1 LDGEKLTVA
10 EILGVEGVGRE
21 GEEAGGGGSVVG
33 GGGFGLGAKKRE
45 MTCCFCLPIF
55 VVVGVAPV
63 VVVDLFAKI
72 WRASN
77 FVGNMFEEMRGKS
90 YQVRVGY
97 HQRFYTHTVTV
108 NKIQI
113 FDYLSFE

>member
-1 LDGEKLTVA
+1 
-10 EILGVEGVGRE
+10 
-21 GEEAGGGGSVVG
+21 
-33 GGGFGLGAKKRE
+33 
-45 MTCCFCLPIF
+45 
-55 VVVGVAPV
+55 

-97 HQRFYTHTVTV
+97 HQRFYTHIVTV
-108 NKIQI
+108 NKIKI
-113 FDYLSFE
+113 FDYLNEIFFFDNAFLSELI